1 MLHLTV
7 TEGISQSALPETHLI
22 SVYLCYSWHRLKLQ
36 IRIEKNRPSYRHE
49 NFCRT
54 YFILVHFIARAFN
67 RFTDESVKRRWRIYL
82 KFFQFRLFVRKI
94 CESVKCVRFLIL
106 ETSFELTLNNEFWY
120 LPNGISI
127 SETFLQLKH
136 KPESFFSVKFTSHTI
151 KNQQYFHSGYGNLPR
166 HHHHTQTNV

>member
-7 TEGISQSALPETHLI
+7 TEGISQHSP
-22 SVYLCYSWHRLKLQ
+22 VYLCYSWHRPKLQ

-67 RFTDESVKRRWRIYL
+67 RFTDESVKRRWRIYWKL
-82 KFFQFRLFVRKI
+82 VQFRLVVRNR

-106 ETSFELTLNNEFWY
+106 KTSFELTLNNEFWY

-136 KPESFFSVKFTSHTI
+136 KPDPFFTVKSISHTI
-151 KNQQYFHSGYGNLPR
+151 K
-166 HHHHTQTNV
+166 TNNIFILV